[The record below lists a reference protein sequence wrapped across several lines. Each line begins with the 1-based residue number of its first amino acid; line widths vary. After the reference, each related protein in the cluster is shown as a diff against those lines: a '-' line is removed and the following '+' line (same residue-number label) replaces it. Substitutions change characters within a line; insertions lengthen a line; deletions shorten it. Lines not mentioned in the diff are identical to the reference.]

1 MSTKKAKKVEL
12 EIVDQVVE
20 TLNETP
26 TNVVVEDVVTLNEE
40 VLITETVELVTEE
53 LPSPVEDPL
62 PVLEVVETVPT
73 VKEVKLPEVKLPDV
87 DPVSADQEYMFTEQR
102 VGHFAGSYGLLIRTG
117 PKEEENALIV
127 DLRQFILRKRP
138 TEVIV
143 KFMELVRSY
152 GEDVSHR
159 EAFQEAYRKI
169 VAMERAAKKAQKD
182 KVKELLAQQGPL
194 NLDVTQ

>member
-40 VLITETVELVTEE
+40 VLPTETVELVTEE

-87 DPVSADQEYMFTEQR
+87 EPVGPDQEYMFTEQR
-102 VGHFAGSYGLLIRTG
+102 VRHFAGSYGLLIRTG

-127 DLRQFILRKRP
+127 ELRQFILRKRP
-138 TEVIV
+138 TETIV
-143 KFMELVRSY
+143 KFIELVRSY
-152 GEDVSHR
+152 GEDVSHKK
-159 EAFQEAYRKI
+159 AFQEAYRKI

-194 NLDVTQ
+194 NLDITE